1 MTFDL
6 VAVAAAV
13 VVAVVDEIVV
23 AAVVTVIV
31 DKVGVWSCLYFKRRI
46 EELERVYNQMIQE
59 SFGLGEIYTLGGR
72 IVYPRSGR

>member
-31 DKVGVWSCLYFKRRI
+31 DKVGVWSCLYLRKIRI
-46 EELERVYNQMIQE
+46 K
-59 SFGLGEIYTLGGR
+59 
-72 IVYPRSGR
+72 